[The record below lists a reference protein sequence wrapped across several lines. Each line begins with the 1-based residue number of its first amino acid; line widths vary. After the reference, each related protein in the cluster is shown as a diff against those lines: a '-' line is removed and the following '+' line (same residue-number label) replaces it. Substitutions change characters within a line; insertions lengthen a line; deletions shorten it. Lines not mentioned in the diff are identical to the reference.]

1 MLHVTRYV
9 EAPVLRR
16 GCLIANAL
24 EWNAHFHFVT
34 VRRHTTL
41 RLPDEIR
48 AEIRQRAASGCVV
61 GSATLHQCSVSLAA
75 ERIHLEDEC
84 LTAVVE
90 GAQKKLDAILRVYVI
105 AIGKIGMNCLV

>member
-1 MLHVTRYV
+1 MLHVTRHV

-16 GCLIANAL
+16 GRLITNAL

-34 VRRHTTL
+34 VRRHTPL

-48 AEIRQRAASGCVV
+48 AEIGKRATSGCVV
-61 GSATLHQCSVSLAA
+61 ACAESGGVVGRATLDQRSVGLAA
-75 ERIHLEDEC
+75 ERIHLEDEG

-90 GAQKKLDAILRVYVI
+90 GAQQKLDAIFRVYVI
-105 AIGKIGMNCLV
+105 